1 MRRIPPS
8 LIHISLLALALP
20 VVSCSVLDPVGGM
33 ISQGY
38 ENTVS
43 YFNAYYNAEK
53 LFGEAEDEAL
63 TFRLAQRGQKAAPG
77 TPLQTVPANTR
88 TKFTQVIDKC
98 SSILSFHES
107 SALVDDALLLIGK
120 SYFYQGEYLK
130 AERKFEELLA
140 KYPEG
145 PLTMET
151 ELWLL
156 RSYAKNGKREEGL
169 QLGEVLFA
177 AATEDG
183 EDDVAGQALLVMAE
197 LERPSDPERC
207 MQHLSQAVRLLDD
220 DLDCATAQAELGD
233 VLRSLGRNEEA
244 AEAYLA
250 VPDITSD
257 TYIRFYA
264 IVSAARTYG
273 SLKRYE
279 DALELVEE
287 LLDDYSF
294 APHWNE
300 IRFEVAEAK
309 ERLGWLDQA
318 VVDYEYIDTT
328 SARTEFGT
336 RSAFRRGWIL
346 EHSYGN
352 YTAAQAAYARAS
364 AFTVAGVSPL
374 AKQRETAL
382 GRHSALHRQMA
393 VIDSILSAPPEE
405 VPDSVAKARPAPN
418 PDSLAAQKVKAQ
430 FGLAELFYS
439 DLEVPDSAVYYYRLV
454 LAAPPDTGR
463 TPRVLYIMADLSRTQ
478 NLGMSPD
485 SLYQVIMR
493 DYPTSPYALASQ
505 DALGIPREKPVEDP
519 ARALYVDAE
528 SLLEQGNY
536 PDAIAAFEQIIELH
550 PTSDYAAR
558 SRYAIGWMYEYVLAL
573 PDSALSQYKTLVADY
588 GSSSFASR
596 VRPKVAPEEAAP
608 AVVQDSVN
616 APKVVPTPVER
627 RRLEEADTSPNPES
641 RPGEATETRPAVP
654 PKPTPI
660 KDEDRDAP

>member
-1 MRRIPPS
+1 MCRIPPS
-8 LIHISLLALALP
+8 LIHCSLLVLALA
-20 VVSCSVLDPVGGM
+20 VISCSVLDPVGGA
-33 ISQGY
+33 ISKGY

-43 YFNAYYNAEK
+43 YFNAYYNAER
-53 LFGEAEDEAL
+53 LFGEAEDEAI
-63 TFRLAQRGQKAAPG
+63 TFRLAQRGQPVTPG
-77 TPLQTVPANTR
+77 TPAQALPGNTR

-98 SSILSFHES
+98 SSILSFHET

-120 SYFYQGEYLK
+120 SYFYQAEYLK

-140 KYPEG
+140 QYPDG

-177 AATEDG
+177 AATEAG
-183 EDDVAGQALLVMAE
+183 EDDMAGQALLVMAE
-197 LERPSDPERC
+197 LERADDPERC

-220 DLDCATAQAELGD
+220 DLECGTAQAQLAD
-233 VLRSLGRNEEA
+233 ILRSLGRNEEA
-244 AEAYLA
+244 AEAYLT

-273 SLKRYE
+273 SMKRYE

-318 VVDYEYIDTT
+318 LVDFEYIDTT
-328 SARTEFGT
+328 AARTEFGT

-346 EHSYGN
+346 EHSYGD
-352 YTAAQAAYARAS
+352 YPGAQVAYARAS
-364 AFTVAGVSPL
+364 AFTVAGVTPM
-374 AKQRETAL
+374 AKQRENAL
-382 GRHSALHRQMA
+382 SRHAALHRQIL
-393 VIDSILSAPPEE
+393 VIDSILAAPPAE
-405 VPDSVAKARPAPN
+405 VPDSVTKARPAPN
-418 PDSLAAQKVKAQ
+418 PDSLRTQKTKAE

-439 DLEVPDSAVYYYRLV
+439 DLEVPDSAVHYYRKV
-454 LAAPPDTGR
+454 LAAPADTGR

-478 NLGMSPD
+478 NLGLSPD
-485 SLYQVIMR
+485 SLYGVIMR
-493 DYPTSPYALASQ
+493 DYPNSPYALASQ
-505 DALGIPREKPVEDP
+505 DALGIPRPQTVEDP
-519 ARALYVDAE
+519 ARALYAE
-528 SLLEQGNY
+528 AERVLEQGSY
-536 PDAIAAFEQIIELH
+536 EEAIASFEQIIELH

-558 SRYAIGWMYEYVLAL
+558 SRYAIGWIYEYVLAL
-573 PDSALSQYKTLVADY
+573 PDSALSQYKSLVADY

-596 VRPKVAPEEAAP
+596 VRPKVAPEEVAP
-608 AVVQDSVN
+608 AAVPDSVT
-616 APKVVPTPVER
+616 APKPTTTPIEKR
-627 RRLEEADTSPNPES
+627 RTEEQETPPSPES
-641 RPGEATETRPAVP
+641 RRGQATQTPAAVP

-660 KDEDRDAP
+660 KDDD

>member
-8 LIHISLLALALP
+8 LIQICLLALALP
-20 VVSCSVLDPVGGM
+20 VVSCSVLDPVGGA
-33 ISQGY
+33 ISKGY

-43 YFNAYYNAEK
+43 YCNAYYNAEK
-53 LFGEAEDEAL
+53 LFGEAEAEAL
-63 TFRLAQRGQKAAPG
+63 TFRLAQRGQPVNPG
-77 TPLQTVPANTR
+77 TPAQAVPANTR
-88 TKFTQVIDKC
+88 AKFTQVIDKC
-98 SSILSFHES
+98 SSILSFHET

-120 SYFYQGEYLK
+120 SYYYQAEYLK

-145 PLTMET
+145 PLSMET

-156 RSYAKNGKREEGL
+156 RSYAKNGKRAEGL

-183 EDDVAGQALLVMAE
+183 EDDMAGQALLVLAE
-197 LERPSDPERC
+197 LERTNDPTRC

-220 DLDCATAQAELGD
+220 DLECATAQAQVGD
-233 VLRSLGRNEEA
+233 ILRSLGRNEEA
-244 AEAYLA
+244 VEAYLI
-250 VPDITSD
+250 VPDISSD

-273 SLKRYE
+273 SMKRYE

-300 IRFEVAEAK
+300 IRLEVAEAK

-318 VVDYEYIDTT
+318 LVDFEYIDTT
-328 SARTEFGT
+328 AARTEFGT
-336 RSAFRRGWIL
+336 RAAFRRGWIL
-346 EHSYGN
+346 EHTYGD
-352 YTAAQAAYARAS
+352 YRGAYAAYARAS
-364 AFTVAGVSPL
+364 AFTVAGVSPM
-374 AKQRETAL
+374 AKQRENAL
-382 GRHSALHRQMA
+382 SRHSALHRQIG
-393 VIDSILSAPPEE
+393 VIDSILALPPVE

-418 PDSLAAQKVKAQ
+418 PDSLLSVKTKAQ

-439 DLEVPDSAVYYYRLV
+439 DLEVPDSAVYYYRKV
-454 LAAPPDTGR
+454 LAAPADTGR

-478 NLGMSPD
+478 NLGVSPD
-485 SLYQVIMR
+485 SLYGVIIR
-493 DYPTSPYALASQ
+493 DYPSSPYALASQ
-505 DALGIPREKPVEDP
+505 DALGIPRPERVEDP
-519 ARALYVDAE
+519 ARALYLDAE
-528 SLLEQGNY
+528 QVLEQGNY
-536 PDAIAAFEQIIELH
+536 PEAIASFERIIELH

-558 SRYAIGWMYEYVLAL
+558 SRYAIGWIYEYVLAL
-573 PDSALSQYKTLVADY
+573 PDSALTQYKTLVADY

-596 VRPKVAPEEAAP
+596 VRPKVAPDEVAPAAVVDTVAAP
-608 AVVQDSVN
+608 KPVT
-616 APKVVPTPVER
+616 TPLER
-627 RRLEEADTSPNPES
+627 RRTEETDTPPSPDS
-641 RPGEATETRPAVP
+641 RRGQATDTRTAVP

-660 KDEDRDAP
+660 KDED